1 MRSNWAATGVGWTWP
16 RSAVSGAGGL
26 TPSGFAEDL
35 TPADRAF
42 AELGARR
49 ALGALTTVSDALWV
63 NAPDRLVRANS
74 KPAQLD
80 IARRLGLIIPET
92 LVTNDPDAARAFI
105 EAADGPVIYKSLSQN
120 LDVDLGKALF
130 TGQVTGAEIENLDLI
145 RHTPGIFQAAV
156 AKAFEVRA
164 TVGRPAHLRR
174 ADRLPGPGRNQAGLA
189 SAPLRRRRTN
199 PSACP
204 TMSRTA
210 FRAFMDAFGLI
221 YGAFDF
227 IVRPDG
233 TWVFLE
239 VNPAGQYMWVE
250 AKTGLPITDALV
262 DVLSAPLPRL
272 NGKAGGRRMGDQ
284 KESPAMNVARASRAA
299 SARAL

>member
-1 MRSNWAATGVGWTWP
+1 MTCVRWNLDSYPLDGVLTYRLSEGGH
-16 RSAVSGAGGL
+16 AVELGGDGRRLDMAEVGSIWCRGL

-164 TVGRPAHLRR
+164 TVVGPRIFAARIDSQAQDETRLDWRRRPFDVDDEPIGLPDDV
-174 ADRLPGPGRNQAGLA
+174 ADRV
-189 SAPLRRRRTN
+189 
-199 PSACP
+199 
-204 TMSRTA
+204 
-210 FRAFMDAFGLI
+210 RAFMDAFGLI

-262 DVLSAPLPRL
+262 DVLSAPCL
-272 NGKAGGRRMGDQ
+272 A
-284 KESPAMNVARASRAA
+284 
-299 SARAL
+299 